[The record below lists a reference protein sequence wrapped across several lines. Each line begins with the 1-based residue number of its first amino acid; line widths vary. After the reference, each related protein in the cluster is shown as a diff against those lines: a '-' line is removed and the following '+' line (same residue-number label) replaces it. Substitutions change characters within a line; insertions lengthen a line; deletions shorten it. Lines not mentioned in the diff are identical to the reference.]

1 MQRSGL
7 PGRVCLSLLLL
18 RLSVCLPV
26 VSTNTVRLV
35 PSRTPR
41 SSVCPQLTLSVLLS
55 VCLSQL
61 PPFCS
66 AKPDTSFVDVS
77 AGDGHAVCIGKSGRV
92 YSLGEFS
99 LPVFSSLFS
108 LSFALSVGLQ
118 TLYVFA
124 LHLHLHYHY
133 HHHSYYHYHYHYCY
147 YCYYLQARLAAQT
160 MSESSAGAADTSLR
174 ASQVKPF
181 RSQILCSRPSKH

>member
-1 MQRSGL
+1 
-7 PGRVCLSLLLL
+7 
-18 RLSVCLPV
+18 
-26 VSTNTVRLV
+26 
-35 PSRTPR
+35 
-41 SSVCPQLTLSVLLS
+41 
-55 VCLSQL
+55 
-61 PPFCS
+61 
-66 AKPDTSFVDVS
+66 VDVS